1 MELHGCIQST
11 RYGEKETDVVD
22 VLGETESN
30 TKRSGK
36 GQRCS
41 LNVIF
46 GD

>member
-11 RYGEKETDVVD
+11 RYGEKEMNVLD

-36 GQRCS
+36 GHGCS

-46 GD
+46 W